1 MMQVGYGDKNPKA
14 LPKPLEKG
22 LKFIALILHGS
33 AEYWSYSQEGAQI
46 CASASAV
53 VKTPR
58 G

>member
-1 MMQVGYGDKNPKA
+1 MQVGYGDKNTKA